1 MRNRPIIILAAL
13 ALTAAAAC
21 SSGDD
26 DGTTTESAVTEPAA
40 TEPAATEPPA
50 TEPPETEP
58 PETEPADTEPAAEEP
73 EARPVD
79 APVAGITVDG
89 DPADWAD
96 IDGLEFTMEAIQ
108 GEEIDSKDATFQ
120 AAHDDEF
127 LYVMFTVD
135 DDYDW
140 NAEDAHLSAAN
151 AVSWAIDTGAG
162 PHMGTEE
169 PDRETSLGMIDIWHW
184 ELECGIGEE
193 MGGRVA
199 GPGDGDP
206 GNDSGCNFDD
216 EWSTTPEER
225 EDDNGEGAENSLLG
239 VFTHSD
245 PVEGAD
251 GTWYFEM
258 SRPLQTGDAQDA
270 QFEVGATALLALA
283 YWDADNSV
291 EGWDDAEHVQTSNQ
305 GFIEVTL
312 TDDVISEPVAAARPV
327 DAPVA
332 GITVDGDPADWA
344 DIDGLEF
351 TMEAIAR

>member
-1 MRNRPIIILAAL
+1 MFGQVPDGREGTDSMKNRAICALAAL
-13 ALTAAAAC
+13 ALLAAAC
-21 SSGDD
+21 SSDD
-26 DGTTTESAVTEPAA
+26 DGTTSEPAATEPAVTEPAA
-40 TEPAATEPPA
+40 TEPAATEPPP
-50 TEPPETEP
+50 TEPAA
-58 PETEPADTEPAAEEP
+58 TEPADTEPPDEEP
-73 EARPVD
+73 VAVARAVD

-89 DPADWAD
+89 DPSDWAD
-96 IDGLEFTMEAIQ
+96 IEGLEFTMEAIADEDVESHA
-108 GEEIDSKDATFQ
+108 GTFK

-127 LYVMFTVD
+127 VYVLFTVD

-140 NAEDAHLSAAN
+140 NAEDAHLSASN
-151 AVSWAIDTGAG
+151 AVSWAVDAGAG

-225 EDDNGEGAENSLLG
+225 EDDNGDGAENSLLG

-270 QFEVGATALLALA
+270 QFEVGGTSLLALA
-283 YWDADNSV
+283 YWDADNSP

-312 TDDVISEPVAAARPV
+312 N
-327 DAPVA
+327 
-332 GITVDGDPADWA
+332 G
-344 DIDGLEF
+344 
-351 TMEAIAR
+351 